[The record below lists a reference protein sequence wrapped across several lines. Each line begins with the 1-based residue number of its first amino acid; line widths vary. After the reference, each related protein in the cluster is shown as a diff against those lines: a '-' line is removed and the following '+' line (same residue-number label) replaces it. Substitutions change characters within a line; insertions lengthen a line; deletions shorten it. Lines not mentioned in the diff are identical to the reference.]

1 MTRPAAR
8 PAVFFD
14 RDGTLIDDVPY
25 LADPAQVRLL
35 PGTVPALRRLRD
47 AGWACVVV
55 TNQSAIGRGIITE
68 ARLHEIHA
76 ALLRQLEAGGV
87 TLDGIY
93 YSPHAPC
100 GDDKSAI
107 EHPDRKP
114 GPGMLQRAA
123 RELTLDLTRSWMI
136 GDQLSDMLA
145 GRNAGCRGGIL
156 VRTGHDLAPALAALG
171 DDWPV
176 ADDVLAALDL
186 IVG

>member
-1 MTRPAAR
+1 MPQPALR

-14 RDGTLIDDVPY
+14 RDGTLVEDVPY
-25 LADPAQVRLL
+25 LSDPAGIRLL
-35 PGTVPALRRLRD
+35 PGAAPALRRLRD
-47 AGWACVVV
+47 AGWACVLV
-55 TNQSAIGRGIITE
+55 TNQSGIGRGLITLE
-68 ARLHEIHA
+68 NLHDIHA
-76 ALLRQLEAGGV
+76 ALGRQLEAAGAA
-87 TLDGIY
+87 LDGIY
-93 YSPHAPC
+93 YCPHAPC
-100 GDDKSAI
+100 SDDKTVI

-123 RELTLDLTRSWMI
+123 CELGLDLVRSWII

-171 DDWPV
+171 LDWPV
-176 ADDVLAALDL
+176 ANDVLAAVDR

>member
-1 MTRPAAR
+1 MRGSVLR

-55 TNQSAIGRGIITE
+55 TNQSAVGRGLITLE
-68 ARLHEIHA
+68 RLHEIHA
-76 ALLRQLEAGGV
+76 ALTRQLEAAGIA
-87 TLDGIY
+87 LDGIY
-93 YSPHAPC
+93 YCPHAPC
-100 GDDKSAI
+100 SDDKSAI

-123 RELTLDLTRSWMI
+123 RELGLDLARSWI
-136 GDQLSDMLA
+136 VGDQLSDMLA

-156 VRTGHDLAPALAALG
+156 VRTGHDLAPALSVLG
-171 DDWPV
+171 ADWPV
-176 ADDVLAALDL
+176 ATDVLAALDL
-186 IVG
+186 IMR